1 MATATSSH
9 SETLAESLIRV
20 ARSIA
25 LTLTLTLSLAAYSGR
40 ARLWSTA
47 MPRLLLVYN
56 AAEDSF
62 NHTSPFATGADVAGM
77 KDAGAGVTVAESMRK
92 QVVGAAL
99 HRTAAV
105 DTPNPELAKTLGAVR
120 ILVVEVADYYPMTT
134 EAAPDS

>member
-25 LTLTLTLSLAAYSGR
+25 LTLSLAAYSGR

-62 NHTSPFATGADVAGM
+62 NHTSPFATGADVAGI